1 MSELNTMSKLDKTS
15 IANLLLLQDKDKLMK
30 SKYKIISNQLV
41 ANDEDSFDTVYS
53 YKELEYPVYF
63 TFHQIMNHVR
73 YSYNTKYFNYSKK
86 ALLKMLLNV
95 IDNLSDVYSE
105 KDEIDESF
113 ENLLE
118 DLENKVM
125 VLKHHYYY
133 GYCYY
138 IPSIVKDWLNNT
150 CIIML
155 ETGKIICEEYINTMK
170 NPGYYEQDTES
181 DDGSDKHNT
190 GSETESGSDD
200 KEEKETKD
208 DETGD
213 EKDDE
218 TGEVNPNLIYK
229 GDESRNADEGVD
241 EDGGDEESSDS
252 DSTNKEKD
260 V

>member
-1 MSELNTMSKLDKTS
+1 MSELNKMSELDKTS

-41 ANDEDSFDTVYS
+41 ANDEESFDTVYS

-170 NPGYYEQDTES
+170 NPGYYDDSTENKPTTDDSTEGKTTEADSTEEESENKGEEQSDDSDSSDDSSES
-181 DDGSDKHNT
+181 DDDQENVNTKKDKN
-190 GSETESGSDD
+190 
-200 KEEKETKD
+200 
-208 DETGD
+208 
-213 EKDDE
+213 
-218 TGEVNPNLIYK
+218 V
-229 GDESRNADEGVD
+229 
-241 EDGGDEESSDS
+241 
-252 DSTNKEKD
+252 
-260 V
+260 

>member
-1 MSELNTMSKLDKTS
+1 MSELNKMSELDKTS

-73 YSYNTKYFNYSKK
+73 YSYNTRYFNYSKK

-113 ENLLE
+113 EHLLE

-170 NPGYYEQDTES
+170 NPGYYDDSTENQPTTDDSTEGKTTEADSTEADSTEEESENKGEEQS
-181 DDGSDKHNT
+181 DDSD
-190 GSETESGSDD
+190 SSDD
-200 KEEKETKD
+200 
-208 DETGD
+208 
-213 EKDDE
+213 
-218 TGEVNPNLIYK
+218 
-229 GDESRNADEGVD
+229 
-241 EDGGDEESSDS
+241 SSDS
-252 DSTNKEKD
+252 DDSDDDQENVNTKKD
-260 V
+260 KNV

>member
-1 MSELNTMSKLDKTS
+1 MSELDKTC

-73 YSYNTKYFNYSKK
+73 YSYNTRYFDYSKK

-113 ENLLE
+113 EHLLE

-138 IPSIVKDWLNNT
+138 IPSIVKDWLNNA

-170 NPGYYEQDTES
+170 NPVYYDDSTES
-181 DDGSDKHNT
+181 KS
-190 GSETESGSDD
+190 SDD
-200 KEEKETKD
+200 DSTE
-208 DETGD
+208 
-213 EKDDE
+213 
-218 TGEVNPNLIYK
+218 
-229 GDESRNADEGVD
+229 
-241 EDGGDEESSDS
+241 EESSDGDSTEEESENKEIDEEQSDNS
-252 DSTNKEKD
+252 DSSDDDQENVNTKKNKD

>member
-1 MSELNTMSKLDKTS
+1 MSELNKMSELDKTS

-73 YSYNTKYFNYSKK
+73 YSYNTRYFNYSKK

-113 ENLLE
+113 EHLLE

-125 VLKHHYYY
+125 VLKHH
-133 GYCYY
+133 
-138 IPSIVKDWLNNT
+138 
-150 CIIML
+150 
-155 ETGKIICEEYINTMK
+155 
-170 NPGYYEQDTES
+170 
-181 DDGSDKHNT
+181 
-190 GSETESGSDD
+190 
-200 KEEKETKD
+200 
-208 DETGD
+208 
-213 EKDDE
+213 
-218 TGEVNPNLIYK
+218 
-229 GDESRNADEGVD
+229 
-241 EDGGDEESSDS
+241 
-252 DSTNKEKD
+252 
-260 V
+260 

>member
-1 MSELNTMSKLDKTS
+1 MSELNKMSELDKTS

-86 ALLKMLLNV
+86 SLLKMLLNV

-113 ENLLE
+113 EHLLE

-150 CIIML
+150 CVIML

-170 NPGYYEQDTES
+170 NPGYYDDSTES
-181 DDGSDKHNT
+181 KSSEADSTEADSTEADSTEADSTEEESENKDEEQSDNSDSSDSSDDS
-190 GSETESGSDD
+190 SGSDD
-200 KEEKETKD
+200 DQENVNKKKD
-208 DETGD
+208 
-213 EKDDE
+213 KN
-218 TGEVNPNLIYK
+218 V
-229 GDESRNADEGVD
+229 
-241 EDGGDEESSDS
+241 
-252 DSTNKEKD
+252 
-260 V
+260 

>member
-1 MSELNTMSKLDKTS
+1 MSELNKMSELDKTC

-73 YSYNTKYFNYSKK
+73 YSYNTRYFNYSKK
-86 ALLKMLLNV
+86 TLLKMLLNV

-113 ENLLE
+113 EHLLE

-150 CIIML
+150 CVIML

-170 NPGYYEQDTES
+170 NPVYYDDSTES
-181 DDGSDKHNT
+181 KS
-190 GSETESGSDD
+190 SDD
-200 KEEKETKD
+200 DSTE
-208 DETGD
+208 
-213 EKDDE
+213 
-218 TGEVNPNLIYK
+218 
-229 GDESRNADEGVD
+229 
-241 EDGGDEESSDS
+241 EESSDD
-252 DSTNKEKD
+252 DSTEEESENKEIDEEQSDNSDDDQENVNTKKNKD

>member
-1 MSELNTMSKLDKTS
+1 MSELNKMSELDKTC

-73 YSYNTKYFNYSKK
+73 YSYNTRYFDYSKK

-113 ENLLE
+113 EHLLE

-138 IPSIVKDWLNNT
+138 IPSIVKDWLNNA

-170 NPGYYEQDTES
+170 NPVYYDDSTES
-181 DDGSDKHNT
+181 KS
-190 GSETESGSDD
+190 SDD
-200 KEEKETKD
+200 DSTE
-208 DETGD
+208 
-213 EKDDE
+213 
-218 TGEVNPNLIYK
+218 
-229 GDESRNADEGVD
+229 
-241 EDGGDEESSDS
+241 EESSDGDSTEEESENKEIDEEQSDNS
-252 DSTNKEKD
+252 DSSDDDQENVNTKKNKD

>member
-1 MSELNTMSKLDKTS
+1 MSELNKMSELDKTS

-113 ENLLE
+113 EHLLE

-170 NPGYYEQDTES
+170 NPGYYDDSTENQPTTNDSTEGKTTEGDSNEVDSTEDDSTEEESENKEHHEEQSDNSDSS
-181 DDGSDKHNT
+181 DDDQENVNKKKDKN
-190 GSETESGSDD
+190 
-200 KEEKETKD
+200 
-208 DETGD
+208 
-213 EKDDE
+213 
-218 TGEVNPNLIYK
+218 V
-229 GDESRNADEGVD
+229 
-241 EDGGDEESSDS
+241 
-252 DSTNKEKD
+252 
-260 V
+260 

>member
-1 MSELNTMSKLDKTS
+1 MSELNKMSELDKTC
-15 IANLLLLQDKDKLMK
+15 IANLLLLQDKGKLMK

-73 YSYNTKYFNYSKK
+73 YSYNTRYFNYSKK

-113 ENLLE
+113 EHLLE

-138 IPSIVKDWLNNT
+138 IPSIVKDWLNNA

-170 NPGYYEQDTES
+170 NPVYYDDSTES
-181 DDGSDKHNT
+181 KS
-190 GSETESGSDD
+190 SDD
-200 KEEKETKD
+200 DSTE
-208 DETGD
+208 
-213 EKDDE
+213 
-218 TGEVNPNLIYK
+218 
-229 GDESRNADEGVD
+229 
-241 EDGGDEESSDS
+241 EESSDD
-252 DSTNKEKD
+252 DSTEEESENKEIDEEQSDNSDDDQENVNTKKNKD

>member
-1 MSELNTMSKLDKTS
+1 MSELNKMSELDKTC

-73 YSYNTKYFNYSKK
+73 YSYNTRYFNYSKK

-113 ENLLE
+113 EHLLE

-138 IPSIVKDWLNNT
+138 IPSIVKDWLNNA

-170 NPGYYEQDTES
+170 NPVYYDDSTES
-181 DDGSDKHNT
+181 KS
-190 GSETESGSDD
+190 SDD
-200 KEEKETKD
+200 DSTEEESENKE
-208 DETGD
+208 
-213 EKDDE
+213 
-218 TGEVNPNLIYK
+218 I
-229 GDESRNADEGVD
+229 
-241 EDGGDEESSDS
+241 DEEQSDNS
-252 DSTNKEKD
+252 DDDQENVNTKKNKD

>member
-1 MSELNTMSKLDKTS
+1 MSELNKMSELDKTC

-73 YSYNTKYFNYSKK
+73 YSYNTRYFNYSKK

-113 ENLLE
+113 EHLLE

-138 IPSIVKDWLNNT
+138 IPSIVKDWLNNA

-170 NPGYYEQDTES
+170 NPVYYDDSTES
-181 DDGSDKHNT
+181 KS
-190 GSETESGSDD
+190 SDD
-200 KEEKETKD
+200 DSTE
-208 DETGD
+208 
-213 EKDDE
+213 
-218 TGEVNPNLIYK
+218 
-229 GDESRNADEGVD
+229 
-241 EDGGDEESSDS
+241 EESSDD
-252 DSTNKEKD
+252 DSTEEESENKEIDEEQSDNSDDDQENVNTKKNKD

>member
-1 MSELNTMSKLDKTS
+1 MSELNKMSELDKTS
-15 IANLLLLQDKDKLMK
+15 IANLLLLQDKGKLMK

-41 ANDEDSFDTVYS
+41 ANDEESFDTVYS

-170 NPGYYEQDTES
+170 NPGYYDE
-181 DDGSDKHNT
+181 
-190 GSETESGSDD
+190 ETE
-200 KEEKETKD
+200 
-208 DETGD
+208 GD
-213 EKDDE
+213 SN
-218 TGEVNPNLIYK
+218 EVDSNEV
-229 GDESRNADEGVD
+229 DSTEVDSTEADSTEGKTTEAD
-241 EDGGDEESSDS
+241 STDEESENKGEEQSDDSDDS
-252 DSTNKEKD
+252 DSSDDSDDDQENVNTKKD
-260 V
+260 KNV

>member
-1 MSELNTMSKLDKTS
+1 MSELNKMSELDKTC

-73 YSYNTKYFNYSKK
+73 YSYNTRYFNYSKK

-113 ENLLE
+113 EHLLE

-138 IPSIVKDWLNNT
+138 IPSIVKDWLNNA

-170 NPGYYEQDTES
+170 NPVYYDDSTES
-181 DDGSDKHNT
+181 KS
-190 GSETESGSDD
+190 SDD
-200 KEEKETKD
+200 DSTE
-208 DETGD
+208 
-213 EKDDE
+213 
-218 TGEVNPNLIYK
+218 
-229 GDESRNADEGVD
+229 
-241 EDGGDEESSDS
+241 EESSDD
-252 DSTNKEKD
+252 DSTEEESENKEIDEEQSDNSDDDQENVNTKKER
-260 V
+260 

>member
-1 MSELNTMSKLDKTS
+1 MSELNKMSELDKTS
-15 IANLLLLQDKDKLMK
+15 IANVLLLQDKDKLMK

-41 ANDEDSFDTVYS
+41 ANDEESFDTVYS

-113 ENLLE
+113 EHLLE

-170 NPGYYEQDTES
+170 NPGYYDDSTENQPTTDDSTEGKTTEARPPYLIESS
-181 DDGSDKHNT
+181 DDSD
-190 GSETESGSDD
+190 SSDD
-200 KEEKETKD
+200 
-208 DETGD
+208 
-213 EKDDE
+213 
-218 TGEVNPNLIYK
+218 
-229 GDESRNADEGVD
+229 
-241 EDGGDEESSDS
+241 SSDS
-252 DSTNKEKD
+252 DDDQENVNTKKD
-260 V
+260 KNV

>member
-1 MSELNTMSKLDKTS
+1 MSELNKMSELDKTS

-73 YSYNTKYFNYSKK
+73 YSYNTRYFNYSKK

-113 ENLLE
+113 EHLLE

-170 NPGYYEQDTES
+170 NPGYYDEETEGDSNEGDSNEVDSNEVDSTEGDSTEEESENKEHHEEQSDNSDSS
-181 DDGSDKHNT
+181 DDDQENVNTKKDKN
-190 GSETESGSDD
+190 
-200 KEEKETKD
+200 
-208 DETGD
+208 
-213 EKDDE
+213 
-218 TGEVNPNLIYK
+218 V
-229 GDESRNADEGVD
+229 
-241 EDGGDEESSDS
+241 
-252 DSTNKEKD
+252 
-260 V
+260 